1 MESEPSWK
9 VLIINSNEEFN
20 KAAVKLISLMSGAIE
35 VQSINNAAEAPQKWR
50 KMSPNYVLVNV
61 ENNGFILP
69 EVIKRELPGVMVI
82 GMLLFNDDLKY
93 YYDSKFSSFDGFVSQ
108 EYFKEQIVHF
118 IHTKTSV

>member
-1 MESEPSWK
+1 MENEPSWK
-9 VLIINSNEEFN
+9 VLIINSNETFN
-20 KAAVKLISLMSGAIE
+20 KTAVKLISLMPGSIE
-35 VQSINNAAEAPQKWR
+35 VQSINNATEAPQKWR

-82 GMLLFNDDLKY
+82 GMVLFNDDLKY

-108 EYFKEQIVHF
+108 ERFTEQIVHF